1 MQKKKGSATWPMLA
15 LGSLGAAIGATFSTT
30 ALTLLPVQA
39 VHAQTTCA
47 AAWNASSVYTKGNTA
62 SENGIDYVANWW
74 TQGDDPATHNGGA
87 GSGQPWTATGSCGGS
102 PAPTPTPAPAPTPTP
117 TPAPAPSP
125 APATSYGA
133 TAQAGGVVQFYADGG
148 TWADVHY
155 SLAGGGQLNV
165 RMANSGTDNTYQ
177 ISGLSNGEEVSYW
190 FTIGQSDGS
199 AVDTP
204 AQTLT
209 YAAPTPAP
217 TPSPTPTPSPSPVF
231 PTAGTTFNLVNG
243 TGGAYQD
250 NQIYW
255 TMVGQDPAHP
265 GTFVHVDCSGALIPM
280 APGDNGELSKNGQN
294 YADYSIP
301 FSQCKSFTVPQILSA
316 RIYLSVGSPMFIQA
330 VGNPVYG
337 YTGPNI
343 DNPTDP
349 NIDVTYDFVEVNID
363 ATNFYGNT
371 TRVDQF
377 GFPVRLRLQ
386 DAGGYDRTVGETETR
401 AALFQEFVAQVPQ
414 PFQSLA
420 QVQAPYRIVA
430 PAHGAFGSG
439 GAQATYLD
447 SYIQSV
453 WNQYRSQ
460 SLVFSDAQG
469 TFTGHVVGNQFV
481 FTDGQGTYYINNVP
495 TTQEV
500 LLGNGVFNDASNAAP
515 GVATAKQ
522 LQIQAQLD
530 AALNRHVAE
539 NAASWNTAASF
550 YGSAPTNAYSAFW
563 HAHSIDGLTYG
574 FPYDDVRG
582 FSSSLIGT
590 NPDVAT
596 ITVGW

>member
-1 MQKKKGSATWPMLA
+1 MQKNSG
-15 LGSLGAAIGATFSTT
+15 STT
-30 ALTLLPVQA
+30 WSALTLSSLGTVICAVLSTGALTILPLQS
-39 VHAQTTCA
+39 VHAQAACA
-47 AAWNASSVYTKGNTA
+47 AAWSASAVYTQGQVA
-62 SENGIDYVANWW
+62 SENGINYGANWW
-74 TQGDDPATHNGGA
+74 TQGNDPASNNGGA
-87 GSGQPWTATGSCGGS
+87 GSGQPWTSQGSCGGS
-102 PAPTPTPAPAPTPTP
+102 SGSTSTPAE
-117 TPAPAPSP
+117 
-125 APATSYGA
+125 SYGA
-133 TAQAGGVVQFYADGG
+133 NAEAGGAVQFYADGG
-148 TWADVHY
+148 TWADLHY
-155 SLAGGGQLNV
+155 TLAGGSQLNV
-165 RMANSGTDNTYQ
+165 TMSNSGTDNNYVV
-177 ISGLSNGEEVSYW
+177 SGLSSGEQVSYW

-199 AVDTP
+199 AVNTP

-209 YAAPTPAP
+209 YTAPGSGSGSP
-217 TPSPTPTPSPSPVF
+217 PSNPGFPS
-231 PTAGTTFNLVNG
+231 AGTTFNLVNS
-243 TGGAYQD
+243 TNGAYPDSQV
-250 NQIYW
+250 YW
-255 TMVGQDPAHP
+255 TMVGQNPASP
-265 GTFVHVDCSGALIPM
+265 GTFVHVDCSGNLIPM
-280 APGDNGELSKNGQN
+280 APGDNGALSKNGQN
-294 YADYSIP
+294 YANYSIP

-316 RIYLSVGSPMFIQA
+316 RIYLSVGSPMYIQA

-343 DNPTDP
+343 DNPSDP
-349 NIDVTYDFVEVNID
+349 NLDVTFDFVEVNIN

-377 GFPVRLRLQ
+377 GMPLRLELQ
-386 DAGGYDRTVGETETR
+386 DTSGYDQTVGETETR

-420 QVQAPYRIVA
+420 QVQAPYRILA
-430 PAHGAFGSG
+430 PAHGSFGAG
-439 GAQATYLD
+439 GAQANYLD
-447 SYIQSV
+447 SYIQSI

-469 TFTGHVVGNQFV
+469 TFTGNVVGNQFV

-500 LLGNGVFNDASNAAP
+500 LLGNGVFNDASNAAA

-539 NAASWNTAASF
+539 NAGEWNTSGDF
-550 YGSAPTNAYSAFW
+550 YGASPTNAYSAFW
-563 HAHSIDGLTYG
+563 HAHSINGLTYG

-590 NPDVAT
+590 NPTVAT
-596 ITVGW
+596 ITVSW

>member
-1 MQKKKGSATWPMLA
+1 MHTKNGSATWPMLA
-15 LGSLGAAIGATFSTT
+15 LGSLSTAIGTALSMT
-30 ALTLLPVQA
+30 ALTLMPVQA
-39 VHAQTTCA
+39 VHAQASCA
-47 AAWNASSVYTKGNTA
+47 AAWSAATVYTNGNTA
-62 SENGIDYVANWW
+62 SENGVNYTANWW

-87 GSGQPWTATGSCGGS
+87 GSGQPWTAIGSCGAS
-102 PAPTPTPAPAPTPTP
+102 PAPSPTPAPTPTP
-117 TPAPAPSP
+117 TPTPAPSP
-125 APATSYGA
+125 TPSASYGA
-133 TAQAGGVVQFYADGG
+133 NALAGGVVQFYANGG
-148 TWADVHY
+148 AWADVHY
-155 SLAGGGQLNV
+155 SVAGGSQLNV
-165 RMANSGTDNTYQ
+165 RMANNGTSNSYQ
-177 ISGLSNGEEVSYW
+177 ISGLASGESVSYW
-190 FTIGQSDGS
+190 FTIGQSNGS

-209 YAAPTPAP
+209 YSAPAPSPTPTPA
-217 TPSPTPTPSPSPVF
+217 PTPSPSPVF
-231 PTAGTTFNLVNG
+231 PAAGTTFNLVNG
-243 TGGAYQD
+243 TGGAYPDAQV
-250 NQIYW
+250 YW

-265 GTFVHVDCSGALIPM
+265 GTFVHVDCGGHLVPM
-280 APGDNGELSKNGQN
+280 APGDNGAQSKNGQS

-316 RIYLSVGSPMFIQA
+316 RIYVSVGSPMYISA

-343 DNPTDP
+343 DNPSDP
-349 NIDVTYDFVEVNID
+349 NIDVTFDFVEVNIN

-377 GFPVRLRLQ
+377 GMPIRLELQ
-386 DAGGYDRTVGETETR
+386 DPSGYDQTVGETESR
-401 AALFQEFVAQVPQ
+401 AALFQEFTSQVPQ
-414 PFQSLA
+414 AFQSLA

-430 PAHGAFGSG
+430 PAHGSFGAA

-447 SYIQSV
+447 SYIQSI

-460 SLVFSDAQG
+460 SLVFTDAQG

-481 FTDGQGTYYINNVP
+481 FTDGQGSYYINNVP

-500 LLGNGVFNDASNAAP
+500 LLGNGVFNDASNAAA
-515 GVATAKQ
+515 GVPTAKQ

-539 NAASWNTAASF
+539 NAAAWDTPSAFYNGAA
-550 YGSAPTNAYSAFW
+550 TNSYSAFW
-563 HAHSIDGLTYG
+563 HAHSINGLTYG

-590 NPDVAT
+590 NPTAAT